1 MKTHELRE
9 RLRTFPRFP
18 LLRDAT
24 PLHPL
29 ENLSGELGVDLR
41 VKRDDLTGLAAGGN
55 KTRKLEYLIGR
66 AQAEGADTVLT
77 AGWYHSNHALQT
89 AAAAARAGL
98 ECILYLKAG
107 DPRKGSLFLD
117 ALCGAQVRLFDV
129 PGSTALGPEMERG
142 AEALRREGRKPYV
155 IPVGGSDPVG
165 SLGYVEGALEM
176 REQCDETGWE
186 PDLVVCPTSSGGTH
200 AGLLAGIPAL
210 FPRTR
215 VLGIG
220 VGDDPGEVREKVGH
234 LRDALGELL
243 SLPPLDD
250 RTLDE
255 AFCFDYGFGAY
266 GTLAGPVMDL
276 IREVGSR
283 EGFFLDPVYTGKA
296 FYGLLDRIRRGI
308 VPLASRV
315 LFLHTGGLS
324 GLFQYEEEVH
334 RHLAGTD

>member
-1 MKTHELRE
+1 MLPKALKDRLEAEIRNAEHPRELAVDVMFAIQDRCGY
-9 RLRTFPRFP
+9 
-18 LLRDAT
+18 
-24 PLHPL
+24 
-29 ENLSGELGVDLR
+29 LSDEA
-41 VKRDDLTGLAAGGN
+41 LA
-55 KTRKLEYLIGR
+55 E
-66 AQAEGADTVLT
+66 
-77 AGWYHSNHALQT
+77 
-89 AAAAARAGL
+89 AAAMLGMTSL
-98 ECILYLKAG
+98 E
-107 DPRKGSLFLD
+107 LD
-117 ALCGAQVRLFDV
+117 ELATFY
-129 PGSTALGPEMERG
+129 TFTF
-142 AEALRREGRKPYV
+142 REPVGKYV
-155 IPVGGSDPVG
+155 IHV
-165 SLGYVEGALEM
+165 
-176 REQCDETGWE
+176 CDS
-186 PDLVVCPTSSGGTH
+186 VVCWMNGCETVRGY
-200 AGLLAGIPAL
+200 LC
-210 FPRTR
+210 RR
-215 VLGIG
+215 LGIG